1 MKKLLLTVAFATV
14 ATSASAI
21 DLGYGLSIGAETDM
35 SYTPGTETWE
45 LDVTPTL
52 SMGAYGVS
60 FSAETTVDV
69 LDINNGDIFTGV
81 DWKAEYAW
89 KGMTTYT
96 EVSSDAD
103 FEFGDITLGAKIKF

>member
-35 SYTPGTETWE
+35 NYTTGTETWE

-69 LDINNGDIFTGV
+69 LDINNGDIFEGV

-89 KGMTTYT
+89 NGLTTYT

-103 FEFGDITLGAKIKF
+103 FEFGNITKFKVSI